1 MKTKTFDC
9 VEMKHHGAEKIR
21 PKIGRM
27 TKEEEL
33 AFWQE
38 CSQILKQ
45 RQKAAREQSNAP
57 TNSDRLE
64 EARGGK

>member
-9 VEMKHHGAEKIR
+9 VEMKHRGADKIR
-21 PKIGRM
+21 AKIGRM

-38 CSQILKQ
+38 CSQTLRQ

-57 TNSDRLE
+57 LNQELS
-64 EARGGK
+64 GP